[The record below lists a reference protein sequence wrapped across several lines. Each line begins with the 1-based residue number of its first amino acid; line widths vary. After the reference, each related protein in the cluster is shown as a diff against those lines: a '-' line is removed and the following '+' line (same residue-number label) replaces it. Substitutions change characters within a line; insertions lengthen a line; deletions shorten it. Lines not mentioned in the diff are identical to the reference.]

1 MATFLRRPPAP
12 LAGAILSAFMAL
24 PMAEAGA
31 ATVFVFGNGPD
42 NQSQIQRILDGRT
55 LIVDGFDE
63 SFNTATGTGG
73 AGRVNQGRSGLGIAG
88 APENGRLAGGE
99 ALRLTFDRD
108 VRLNSLLIHEAGGQD
123 ESFQLFGANN
133 QLLSS
138 FVVSGAGGRR
148 GDLFD
153 GLGLVGSSFTLVGT
167 DPNGAGNRGIRLRA
181 VTVSAV
187 PLPGA
192 LGLAL
197 GGLAVLGG
205 LAWRRRAQGINRA

>member
-1 MATFLRRPPAP
+1 MLNFLPRRLVP
-12 LAGAILSAFMAL
+12 LAGAVLAAVLTL
-24 PMAEAGA
+24 PAAGPEA
-31 ATVFVFGNGPD
+31 ATVFVFDNGPD
-42 NQSQIQRILDGRT
+42 NRSQIERMLDGRT

-73 AGRVNQGRSGLGIAG
+73 TGNINQGNNGLGISG
-88 APENGRLAGGE
+88 QPESGRLAGGE

-108 VRLNSLLIHEAGGQD
+108 VRLNSLLIHESGREN

-138 FVVSGAGGRR
+138 FVVSGAGRGR

-153 GLGLVGSSFTLVGT
+153 GLGLVGSTFTLVGT
-167 DPNGAGNRGIRLRA
+167 DPDGADNRGIRLSA

-205 LAWRRRAQGINRA
+205 FAWRRRALGLTRA